1 MTGRWLW
8 ASLAAVVMLA
18 NTDTFG
24 AATFPVIVAL
34 AFAWLGARA
43 DHDSGAQVHA
53 ISRRKVRR

>member
-1 MTGRWLW
+1 MKAAWL
-8 ASLAAVVMLA
+8 SIAAVIMLA

-43 DHDSGAQVHA
+43 DHDSGAQA
-53 ISRRKVRR
+53 PATIRRKVRR